1 MRVLVAAAS
10 KHGGTTEI
18 ARAIGTA
25 LEEARLDTEVRAVD
39 EVTTLEPYDAVV
51 LGSGVY
57 MGRWLESAKRFIQAN
72 GRALATRPVWLFSSG
87 PLGDPPKP
95 VEEPADVLGF
105 IETTH
110 ARDHRVFPGVLDKGN
125 LGLGERTIVA
135 AVRAPAGDYRPW
147 DEVRTWALGIARELG
162 HQA

>member
-25 LEEARLDTEVRAVD
+25 LTEARLETDVKPVD
-39 EVTTLEPYDAVV
+39 EVTTLESYDAVV

-57 MGRWLESAKRFIQAN
+57 MGRWLEPAKRFVERNAT
-72 GRALATRPVWLFSSG
+72 ALATRPVWLFSSG

-95 VEEPADVLGF
+95 AGEPADVLGY
-105 IETTH
+105 IERTH
-110 ARDHRVFPGVLDKGN
+110 ARDHRVFPGVLDKGA

-147 DEVRTWALGIARELG
+147 DEVKTWALGIARELG
-162 HQA
+162 HPA

>member
-10 KHGGTTEI
+10 KHGGTAEI

-25 LEEARLDTEVRAVD
+25 LSEARLQTEVRPVD

-57 MGRWLESAKRFIQAN
+57 MGRWLEPARRFVERN
-72 GRALATRPVWLFSSG
+72 GPALATRPVWLFSSG
-87 PLGDPPKP
+87 PTGVPPRPAQPPGD
-95 VEEPADVLGF
+95 VTDL
-105 IETTH
+105 IEATH
-110 ARDHRVFPGVLDKGN
+110 ARDHRVFPGVLDKDS
-125 LGLGERTIVA
+125 LGFGERAIVA
-135 AVRAPAGDYRPW
+135 AVRAPVGDYRPW
-147 DEVRTWALGIARELG
+147 DEVRTWALGIARALG